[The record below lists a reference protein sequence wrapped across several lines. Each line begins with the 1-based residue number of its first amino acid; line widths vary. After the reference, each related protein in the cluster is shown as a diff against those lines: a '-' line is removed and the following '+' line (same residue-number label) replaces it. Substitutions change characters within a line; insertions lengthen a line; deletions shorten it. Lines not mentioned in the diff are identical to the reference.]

1 MKKSLWT
8 RLLSLLLAVVL
19 CVELLPA
26 VGSAV
31 SPSEDLEHTVEGTVE
46 EPAEVAFEEASLR
59 SERVKHFRMGDG
71 SYVAVQYDVP
81 VHHQDADGRWQDI
94 DNTLEPVGQT
104 YAVEDG
110 SVAFAASLN
119 GDAVFTA
126 GADEHRVQL
135 FLDGDSDA
143 LPSHDATLAAPEP
156 TEAVALPEVTEET
169 TEEPAEETETAA
181 AAEETHAEMM
191 VETGAAAELEPAGP
205 ARSYHAAEAVV
216 QESFSLRSDDPF
228 VPEKLSSSL
237 LYPDVYDG
245 VDLAYTLYGE
255 TIKETILVN
264 KAQASYLFS
273 FVLQTGDLTAEMQE
287 DGSVLLLDEA
297 GSPVYAIPAPY
308 MLDAGGTYSDAV
320 RYTLE
325 ELDRGSY
332 RLLVDADAAWIEE
345 EAQFPVAI
353 DPTIVKISQS
363 GSLSWAYVFSGRPD
377 TSFPEST
384 VRVGY
389 TQHNGSGEYQAIA
402 AVDELPE
409 LPSGSMV
416 TAAAIHALQS
426 GFSNVSS
433 DDFQYLY
440 AHQMTIDKTGSQ
452 KYSDWIKT
460 LTWNK
465 IYANGTNHYKTAT
478 EDFIRLT
485 STNGYRSLDITRAAR
500 SWYSGGKC
508 HAILLRSD
516 CSASKRIV
524 SSFQTGASYLTVT
537 YRNDFGLESYYTYQT
552 QSAGRAGTGYI
563 SDHMQR
569 LTFVV
574 PLLSSDSSVMPF
586 GLSLVYNSGLSR
598 ESFGV
603 QQKKNPNEP
612 PDYTRDYRNMLLGSG
627 WKLSAQQCVQSV
639 RIGSDDA
646 QTLYWVYTDADGTQH
661 YFSKEG
667 GGGAETDGV
676 FRDEDGLGLKM
687 TCQSNPDSDTGH
699 TNFTITDDN
708 GNETFFRDGI
718 LTYTKDA
725 YGNGIYYCYND
736 INFDTPDGKSW
747 RPTNEVFNRLT
758 RIYRQN
764 KGASVEYL
772 ATLIY
777 DADGRLLR
785 VGDEAGKETKFHYDN
800 TAGVRQLDYLLCP
813 DGTKLNYTYDTTGL
827 NGAHDGEANYG
838 IWYTYHTD
846 GTIDQFYEFTLDG
859 GTHVPGDT
867 VKCWNGKNRS
877 SYRAF
882 GADRQAGTEDDIRL
896 EVVFDNWGRTVST
909 YTTNTDITRIL
920 GSSAASYT
928 DTAERS
934 KQNNRLTSVGSTGMT
949 AENLLRDGGL
959 ESEDGWTNAST
970 GSGSAAARTTITND
984 ENRRHGTGGLNL
996 YLPDGAGSGD
1006 AAAISRPVTL
1016 TAGETYTL
1024 SGYFSASSHLRWSSG
1039 ARLEA
1044 VVQGGGAEQTVLLT
1058 DARPSSAIENGWQ
1071 RVTATFTAPAASCR
1085 IAFRMSGCTG
1095 TAYLDD
1101 LQLEQA
1107 EAASTYN
1114 LLQNGS
1120 FEFGDAGW
1128 NLQGGSAAAAET
1140 KFGAKAMTMQG
1151 SYNGI
1156 LHVSQPVALNCS
1168 SDTTFLLSGWAQADY
1183 AAPNAA
1189 LEFGSGTRYFGLIA
1203 EIFYVGVDDPERQSV
1218 PFSWAT
1224 ADWQCAVGTIVPKES
1239 GKTIRRIIVYCA
1251 FDHNSGTA
1259 RFDNLSLR
1267 QEPVQTYSY
1276 NADGN
1281 VTAATQ
1287 TGTGTEKAGYTGTD
1301 LTSYTAANGAKYTYT
1316 YNAAHDVTSA
1326 SVAGIKSTTTYNE
1339 AGNVTGSKLTST
1351 EKNEQKY
1358 LESSAVA
1365 TPDRNHTQS
1374 VTDVNG
1380 NTTSYGYNSL
1390 AEQLILTT
1398 DALGRTTEYTYDANS
1413 RRTAM
1418 VYRHGVAAID
1428 YGYENG
1434 RLATLDRKTYRSG
1447 AAQHQIYSFG
1457 YNQWGQAT
1465 STSVGNLVLS
1475 TNDYAPRG
1483 GNLTQTT
1490 YANGVAVTYSYD
1502 LLDRL
1507 VEKSYHETGK
1517 PDFTIRY
1524 TYNAESQL
1532 ARLRYE
1538 EDGETVGSY
1547 AFEYDSLGRLIRS
1560 TAMDENGS
1568 VTQRTEHLYDAFNR
1582 LSGQSW
1588 TLGAQT
1594 YSERYAYSDGEKGD
1608 GSLTSMTA
1616 ATGDS
1621 LSFGYDTLKRLNRV
1635 TVKNGSY
1642 VILNT
1647 AYAYRDVSWNRG
1659 SAQVEFRNVRLGSDS
1674 GMLLEGKKYV
1684 YDDVGNLKEIRESTG
1699 DFNKLVEYAY
1709 DSQNQLTSEA
1719 YYKSGETKAYLTYYY
1734 TYDTAGNLLTVSQK
1748 EGDTTTLLQT
1758 YTYGDAQWHDL
1769 LTAVNGQ
1776 AITYDASG
1784 NPLSY
1789 GGWSFGWQNGRQ
1801 LKTASKTSDGKTETL
1816 EYAYDADGIRTSKTY
1831 TVETFTQ
1838 IPDYTVT
1845 FKADGTT
1852 VKTMTVEDGYT
1863 LKDSDYPAVPTKTG
1877 YTGAWVKYTSAIHS
1891 NVTVQAKYTAVSTDH
1906 TVTFKANGKTVKTM
1920 VVPDGYVLQD
1930 SDYPPI
1936 PPRVGYKGS
1945 WSKVTTAIRRDT
1957 VIYASYMPN
1966 GGGIVIPTQ
1975 PTSPGEIMSGGEGEP
1990 VEADVPA
1997 EDETVAPQ
2005 EMHVTGTQ
2013 TVTHEYLTLNGKV
2026 ARETIRTNNTLTA
2039 VLDFIYDESGKP
2051 FALKYSTNGTSFQTY
2066 YYVLNLQG
2074 DVVKLIHY
2082 IPGFEYE
2089 SVATYEYDAWGNIL
2103 SSSGR
2108 LAEINPLRYRG
2119 YYYDSETGFYYL
2131 QSRYY
2136 DPANRRFI
2144 NADTYSSTD
2153 PGDAIGCNMF
2163 AYCGNNPVMR
2173 NDYSGDAWWHWVVAT
2188 VAVVGL
2194 AVASVVTC
2202 GGAAAAAMTATALI
2216 SGTCTTVPAAATIIT
2231 GAALGAGVAY
2241 AGSVVSAAS
2250 SVKSTEEFAEY
2261 GKSALIS
2268 TVAGAVVGAVA
2279 GAINAATSCFVAG
2292 TPVLTEDG
2300 DKPIEDV
2307 TVGDYVW
2314 AWDEATGTTELK
2326 QVVETYVNET
2336 SELTH
2341 IFVNGEE
2348 IVATPTHPFYC
2359 PVKGWTDAAHLR
2371 AGDILVLVNGEYV
2384 VVEKIQHEL
2393 LENPVKV
2400 YNFQVQDYHTYYVAE
2415 SGVLVHN
2422 RCLPENSVAMSTDDA
2437 LDTASDYLGPNYTEV
2452 ENGRYVS
2459 FDGDLQVRI
2468 GNADILGQHA
2478 GGPHI
2483 NLDWIG
2489 AGKYRTFHIFLLD

>member
-8 RLLSLLLAVVL
+8 RLVSLLLAVVL

-135 FLDGDSDA
+135 FLDGDPDV

-169 TEEPAEETETAA
+169 AEEPAEETETAA
-181 AAEETHAEMM
+181 SEEEPAAEMM

-216 QESFSLRSDDPF
+216 QEPFSLRSDDPF

-308 MLDAGGTYSDAV
+308 MLDAEGTYSDAV

-353 DPTIVKISQS
+353 DPTIVKISRS
-363 GSLSWAYVFSGRPD
+363 GSLSWTYVFSGMPNY
-377 TSFPEST
+377 SYPASP
-384 VRVGY
+384 VQVGY
-389 TQHNGSGEYQAIA
+389 TSIGSGEYQAIA
-402 AVDELPE
+402 AVDELPA

-426 GFSNVSS
+426 GFSNDSS
-433 DDFQYLY
+433 STFQYLY

-452 KYSDWIKT
+452 KYSDWIRT

-465 IYANGTNHYKTAT
+465 IYANGTNPYKTAT

-500 SWYSGGKC
+500 SWYSGGNC

-687 TCQSNPDSDTGH
+687 TCQANPDSDTGH

-725 YGNGIYYCYND
+725 YGNGIYYCYNG

-758 RIYRQN
+758 RICRQN
-764 KGASVEYL
+764 KDASVEYL
-772 ATLIY
+772 AKLIY

-859 GTHVPGDT
+859 GTHVLGDT

-882 GADRQAGTEDDIRL
+882 GADQLAETEDDIRL

-1024 SGYFSASSHLRWSSG
+1024 SGYFSASSHLRWTSG

-1114 LLQNGS
+1114 LLQNAS

-1189 LEFGSGTRYFGLIA
+1189 LEFDGSTRYFGLIA
-1203 EIFYVGVDDPERQSV
+1203 EIFYVGVSDPERQSV

-1224 ADWQCAVGTIVPKES
+1224 ADWQCAVGTIVPKQS

-1339 AGNVTGSKLTST
+1339 AGNVIGSKLTST
-1351 EKNEQKY
+1351 DKNEQKY

-1365 TPDRNHTQS
+1365 TPDRNHMQS

-1380 NTTSYGYNSL
+1380 NTTLYDYNSL
-1390 AEQLILTT
+1390 TEQLLQTK
-1398 DALGRTTEYTYDANS
+1398 DALKRETNYTYDANS

-1418 VYRHGVAAID
+1418 VYRPGVAAID

-1490 YANGVAVTYSYD
+1490 YANGAAVTYSYD

-1621 LSFGYDTLKRLNRV
+1621 LSFGYDALKRLNRV
-1635 TVKNGSY
+1635 TVKNGSS

-1709 DSQNQLTSEA
+1709 DSQNQLVKES
-1719 YYKSGETKAYLTYYY
+1719 YYNPGNEKPYDVYDYS
-1734 TYDTAGNLLTVSQK
+1734 YDTAGNLLRVTKNGTVI
-1748 EGDTTTLLQT
+1748 QT

-1816 EYAYDADGIRTSKTY
+1816 EYSYDADGIRTSKTY

-1838 IPDYTVT
+1838 VPDYTVT
-1845 FKADGTT
+1845 FQADGTT

-1863 LKDSDYPAVPTKTG
+1863 LKDSDYPAVPAKSG
-1877 YTGAWVKYTSAIHS
+1877 YTGEWVKYTSAVHS
-1891 NVTVQAKYTAVSTDH
+1891 NVTVSATYTKDVVTY
-1906 TVTFKANGKTVKTM
+1906 TVTFVADGVTVKTM
-1920 VVPDGYVLQD
+1920 TVEDGYTLKDFDYPTVPSKTGYNGMWKKYTSAIHKNVTVYAIYRALTTAKHTVKFVARLEVVKTMTVSDGYTLQS
-1930 SDYPPI
+1930 SDYPTV
-1936 PPRVGYKGS
+1936 PPREGYRGTWERYSSPVYEDITINAVYHKLGD
-1945 WSKVTTAIRRDT
+1945 I
-1957 VIYASYMPN
+1957 
-1966 GGGIVIPTQ
+1966 IPTQ
-1975 PTSPGEIMSGGEGEP
+1975 PTDPDEIMSGGEGEP

-2005 EMHVTGTQ
+2005 GMHVTGTQ

-2039 VLDFIYDESGKP
+2039 VLDFVYDDAGRP
-2051 FALKYSTNGTSFQTY
+2051 FALRYSTNGTSFQTY

-2089 SVATYEYDAWGNIL
+2089 SVATYEYDAWGNV

-2119 YYYDSETGFYYL
+2119 YYYDNETGFYYL

-2144 NADTYSSTD
+2144 NADLLAST
-2153 PGDAIGCNMF
+2153 GQGFTGTNMF
-2163 AYCGNNPVMR
+2163 AYCVNNPVVLG
-2173 NDYSGDAWWHWVVAT
+2173 DYEGTDAILIIDED
-2188 VAVVGL
+2188 AVHGNGHVCFM
-2194 AVASVVTC
+2194 VQNNE
-2202 GGAAAAAMTATALI
+2202 GAWNYY
-2216 SGTCTTVPAAATIIT
+2216 SFGPGRPAWFT
-2231 GAALGAGVAY
+2231 GAACLFGGYVKGVIYQSELGIADGFDLTTLSGCADFMKTDANAKGFANSASKKMDDVIYLTGDFSKSFEAAESLY
-2241 AGSVVSAAS
+2241 TRQEKTLLGKIFPIQYNLLDYNCMHFALDMLSKSSNAFTREQNKTLERLKRWSVVPNNNI
-2250 SVKSTEEFAEY
+2250 KDM
-2261 GKSALIS
+2261 
-2268 TVAGAVVGAVA
+2268 AGLG
-2279 GAINAATSCFVAG
+2279 
-2292 TPVLTEDG
+2292 
-2300 DKPIEDV
+2300 
-2307 TVGDYVW
+2307 
-2314 AWDEATGTTELK
+2314 
-2326 QVVETYVNET
+2326 
-2336 SELTH
+2336 
-2341 IFVNGEE
+2341 
-2348 IVATPTHPFYC
+2348 
-2359 PVKGWTDAAHLR
+2359 
-2371 AGDILVLVNGEYV
+2371 
-2384 VVEKIQHEL
+2384 
-2393 LENPVKV
+2393 V
-2400 YNFQVQDYHTYYVAE
+2400 YLN
-2415 SGVLVHN
+2415 
-2422 RCLPENSVAMSTDDA
+2422 
-2437 LDTASDYLGPNYTEV
+2437 
-2452 ENGRYVS
+2452 
-2459 FDGDLQVRI
+2459 
-2468 GNADILGQHA
+2468 
-2478 GGPHI
+2478 
-2483 NLDWIG
+2483 
-2489 AGKYRTFHIFLLD
+2489 

>member
-1 MKKSLWT
+1 M
-8 RLLSLLLAVVL
+8 
-19 CVELLPA
+19 
-26 VGSAV
+26 
-31 SPSEDLEHTVEGTVE
+31 
-46 EPAEVAFEEASLR
+46 
-59 SERVKHFRMGDG
+59 
-71 SYVAVQYDVP
+71 
-81 VHHQDADGRWQDI
+81 
-94 DNTLEPVGQT
+94 
-104 YAVEDG
+104 
-110 SVAFAASLN
+110 
-119 GDAVFTA
+119 
-126 GADEHRVQL
+126 
-135 FLDGDSDA
+135 
-143 LPSHDATLAAPEP
+143 
-156 TEAVALPEVTEET
+156 
-169 TEEPAEETETAA
+169 
-181 AAEETHAEMM
+181 
-191 VETGAAAELEPAGP
+191 
-205 ARSYHAAEAVV
+205 
-216 QESFSLRSDDPF
+216 
-228 VPEKLSSSL
+228 
-237 LYPDVYDG
+237 
-245 VDLAYTLYGE
+245 
-255 TIKETILVN
+255 
-264 KAQASYLFS
+264 
-273 FVLQTGDLTAEMQE
+273 
-287 DGSVLLLDEA
+287 
-297 GSPVYAIPAPY
+297 
-308 MLDAGGTYSDAV
+308 
-320 RYTLE
+320 
-325 ELDRGSY
+325 
-332 RLLVDADAAWIEE
+332 
-345 EAQFPVAI
+345 
-353 DPTIVKISQS
+353 
-363 GSLSWAYVFSGRPD
+363 
-377 TSFPEST
+377 
-384 VRVGY
+384 
-389 TQHNGSGEYQAIA
+389 
-402 AVDELPE
+402 
-409 LPSGSMV
+409 
-416 TAAAIHALQS
+416 
-426 GFSNVSS
+426 
-433 DDFQYLY
+433 
-440 AHQMTIDKTGSQ
+440 
-452 KYSDWIKT
+452 
-460 LTWNK
+460 
-465 IYANGTNHYKTAT
+465 
-478 EDFIRLT
+478 
-485 STNGYRSLDITRAAR
+485 
-500 SWYSGGKC
+500 
-508 HAILLRSD
+508 
-516 CSASKRIV
+516 
-524 SSFQTGASYLTVT
+524 
-537 YRNDFGLESYYTYQT
+537 
-552 QSAGRAGTGYI
+552 
-563 SDHMQR
+563 
-569 LTFVV
+569 
-574 PLLSSDSSVMPF
+574 
-586 GLSLVYNSGLSR
+586 
-598 ESFGV
+598 
-603 QQKKNPNEP
+603 
-612 PDYTRDYRNMLLGSG
+612 
-627 WKLSAQQCVQSV
+627 
-639 RIGSDDA
+639 
-646 QTLYWVYTDADGTQH
+646 
-661 YFSKEG
+661 
-667 GGGAETDGV
+667 
-676 FRDEDGLGLKM
+676 
-687 TCQSNPDSDTGH
+687 
-699 TNFTITDDN
+699 
-708 GNETFFRDGI
+708 
-718 LTYTKDA
+718 
-725 YGNGIYYCYND
+725 
-736 INFDTPDGKSW
+736 
-747 RPTNEVFNRLT
+747 
-758 RIYRQN
+758 
-764 KGASVEYL
+764 
-772 ATLIY
+772 
-777 DADGRLLR
+777 
-785 VGDEAGKETKFHYDN
+785 
-800 TAGVRQLDYLLCP
+800 
-813 DGTKLNYTYDTTGL
+813 
-827 NGAHDGEANYG
+827 
-838 IWYTYHTD
+838 
-846 GTIDQFYEFTLDG
+846 
-859 GTHVPGDT
+859 
-867 VKCWNGKNRS
+867 
-877 SYRAF
+877 
-882 GADRQAGTEDDIRL
+882 
-896 EVVFDNWGRTVST
+896 
-909 YTTNTDITRIL
+909 
-920 GSSAASYT
+920 
-928 DTAERS
+928 
-934 KQNNRLTSVGSTGMT
+934 
-949 AENLLRDGGL
+949 
-959 ESEDGWTNAST
+959 
-970 GSGSAAARTTITND
+970 
-984 ENRRHGTGGLNL
+984 
-996 YLPDGAGSGD
+996 
-1006 AAAISRPVTL
+1006 
-1016 TAGETYTL
+1016 
-1024 SGYFSASSHLRWSSG
+1024 
-1039 ARLEA
+1039 
-1044 VVQGGGAEQTVLLT
+1044 
-1058 DARPSSAIENGWQ
+1058 
-1071 RVTATFTAPAASCR
+1071 
-1085 IAFRMSGCTG
+1085 
-1095 TAYLDD
+1095 
-1101 LQLEQA
+1101 
-1107 EAASTYN
+1107 
-1114 LLQNGS
+1114 
-1120 FEFGDAGW
+1120 
-1128 NLQGGSAAAAET
+1128 
-1140 KFGAKAMTMQG
+1140 
-1151 SYNGI
+1151 
-1156 LHVSQPVALNCS
+1156 
-1168 SDTTFLLSGWAQADY
+1168 
-1183 AAPNAA
+1183 
-1189 LEFGSGTRYFGLIA
+1189 
-1203 EIFYVGVDDPERQSV
+1203 
-1218 PFSWAT
+1218 
-1224 ADWQCAVGTIVPKES
+1224 
-1239 GKTIRRIIVYCA
+1239 
-1251 FDHNSGTA
+1251 
-1259 RFDNLSLR
+1259 
-1267 QEPVQTYSY
+1267 
-1276 NADGN
+1276 
-1281 VTAATQ
+1281 
-1287 TGTGTEKAGYTGTD
+1287 
-1301 LTSYTAANGAKYTYT
+1301 
-1316 YNAAHDVTSA
+1316 
-1326 SVAGIKSTTTYNE
+1326 
-1339 AGNVTGSKLTST
+1339 
-1351 EKNEQKY
+1351 
-1358 LESSAVA
+1358 
-1365 TPDRNHTQS
+1365 
-1374 VTDVNG
+1374 
-1380 NTTSYGYNSL
+1380 
-1390 AEQLILTT
+1390 
-1398 DALGRTTEYTYDANS
+1398 
-1413 RRTAM
+1413 
-1418 VYRHGVAAID
+1418 
-1428 YGYENG
+1428 
-1434 RLATLDRKTYRSG
+1434 
-1447 AAQHQIYSFG
+1447 
-1457 YNQWGQAT
+1457 
-1465 STSVGNLVLS
+1465 
-1475 TNDYAPRG
+1475 
-1483 GNLTQTT
+1483 
-1490 YANGVAVTYSYD
+1490 AVTYSYD

-1568 VTQRTEHLYDAFNR
+1568 VTKRTEHLYDAFNR

-1621 LSFGYDTLKRLNRV
+1621 LSFGYDALKRLNRV
-1635 TVKNGSY
+1635 TAKSGSS

-1709 DSQNQLTSEA
+1709 DSQNQLVKES
-1719 YYKSGETKAYLTYYY
+1719 YY
-1734 TYDTAGNLLTVSQK
+1734 TPGNEKPYDVYDYSYDTAGNLLRVTKNGTVI
-1748 EGDTTTLLQT
+1748 QT

-1816 EYAYDADGIRTSKTY
+1816 EYAYDADGIRTRKTY

-1838 IPDYTVT
+1838 VPDYTVTFQADGTAVKTMTVEDGYVLKDSDYPAVPSKTGYTGEWVKYTSAIHSNVTVQAKYTAVVAKYTVT
-1845 FKADGTT
+1845 FKADNTV

-1877 YTGAWVKYTSAIHS
+1877 YTGEWVKYTSAIHS

-1997 EDETVAPQ
+1997 EDETVSPQ
-2005 EMHVTGTQ
+2005 GTHITGTQ

-2026 ARETIRTNNTLTA
+2026 ARETIKTNNSLTA

-2051 FALKYSTNGTSFQTY
+2051 FALKYSTNGTSFKTY

-2089 SVATYEYDAWGNIL
+2089 SVATYEYDAWGNIV

-2119 YYYDSETGFYYL
+2119 YYYDNETGFYYL

-2415 SGVLVHN
+2415 SGILVHN